1 MGVLLSGGP
10 TAASSTGVV
19 LVIST
24 NSVASLGTQYI
35 TVSID
40 GIGTAKLGSADFM
53 STAAAG
59 FPDSISGIA
68 NGSVNG
74 ISFPS
79 AQHAAVLIEFG
90 SALAKD
96 KVLGNVS
103 ITSPIDLR
111 VDVFGENGGHAL
123 LGNAANSGGE
133 GIHGLPYATLG
144 DLVWEDLNGNAIQDS
159 GEKGLAGATVQLLD
173 ASGAPIAGKSV
184 LTGATGA
191 YSFTGLVP
199 GSYAVQVTGPAGYSA
214 TAKDAGSNDATDSD
228 ISTTTGKSGIYT
240 LTSGQTESSAD
251 AGLLQDRHA
260 GRLGLVDADGN
271 GVQNTGEAGVASVAV
286 QLLDSQGNAIAG
298 RSTTTDATGH
308 YSFTGLLPGSYAVK
322 FTAPAGSQFSAALQG
337 SDTTLDSN
345 PNPATGITA
354 AVTLSSGQPTPLST
368 QAWCRWPAWAT
379 RPGSIRTAMAFSR

>member
-1 MGVLLSGGP
+1 
-10 TAASSTGVV
+10 
-19 LVIST
+19 
-24 NSVASLGTQYI
+24 
-35 TVSID
+35 
-40 GIGTAKLGSADFM
+40 M

-59 FPDSISGIA
+59 FPDSIPGIA

-79 AQHAAVLIEFG
+79 AQHAAVLLDFG
-90 SALAKD
+90 EALAKNT
-96 KVLGNVS
+96 VLGNVS

-133 GIHGLPYATLG
+133 GIHGLPYAATLG
-144 DLVWEDLNGNAIQDS
+144 DRVWEDLNGNGIQDS
-159 GEKGLAGATVQLLD
+159 GETGLAGATVQLLD

-240 LTSGQTESSAD
+240 LPSGQTDSSAD
-251 AGLLQDRHA
+251 AGFYKTA
-260 GRLGLVDADGN
+260 TLGDLVWLDANGN
-271 GVQNTGEAGVASVAV
+271 GVQNAGEAGVASVAV

-322 FTAPAGSQFSAALQG
+322 FTAPAGSQFSTALQG
-337 SDTTLDSN
+337 SDTD
-345 PNPATGITA
+345 
-354 AVTLSSGQPTPLST
+354 PLKS
-368 QAWCRWPAWAT
+368 
-379 RPGSIRTAMAFSR
+379 